1 MTLIC
6 KCFYTYVSFNPFLI
20 DNMERTTFISV
31 TNENQEYIVK
41 KNVTDYMW
49 DFKLD
54 FKFHMTACEISNYSK
69 EKFCFWKMCWFPKLL
84 QINIQENITM
94 ITQNVVWSL
103 YLTKSIYIIICNWF
117 TSLSLFIYLISTS
130 AVSIYLFSTSAV
142 TTYILKLKCKIKG
155 NNGSSKFY
163 LKPKV
168 KNSFF
173 S

>member
-1 MTLIC
+1 MLFVINMFVSFTNRDLYSNILGDALTFISMKKIYSTFVSMVFTSIVMCWGLTANDKATGNMTLIW

-54 FKFHMTACEISNYSK
+54 FKFHMTTCEISNYSK

-84 QINIQENITM
+84 
-94 ITQNVVWSL
+94 
-103 YLTKSIYIIICNWF
+103 
-117 TSLSLFIYLISTS
+117 
-130 AVSIYLFSTSAV
+130 
-142 TTYILKLKCKIKG
+142 
-155 NNGSSKFY
+155 
-163 LKPKV
+163 
-168 KNSFF
+168 
-173 S
+173 